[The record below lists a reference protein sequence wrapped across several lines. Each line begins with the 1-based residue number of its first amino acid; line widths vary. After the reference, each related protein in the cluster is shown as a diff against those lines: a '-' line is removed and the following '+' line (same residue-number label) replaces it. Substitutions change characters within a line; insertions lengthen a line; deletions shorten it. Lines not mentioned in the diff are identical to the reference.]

1 MDNLLTVSQYAA
13 AIGISRQAAYKRIAD
28 GKLTEYIRTVDGK
41 TLIDGQ
47 ALAAA
52 EAPAGRKDTDKQSDN
67 AFTIDFLKAQVIAK
81 DKQIEAMQRTIDSL
95 TDALKAA
102 QALHAADK
110 KLLSPAPA
118 AEAASTDATPQ
129 AETPKSFWQ
138 KLFT

>member
-28 GKLTEYIRTVDGK
+28 GKLTEYVKTVDGK

-52 EAPAGRKDTDKQSDN
+52 EAPAGKRETDN

-81 DKQIEAMQRTIDSL
+81 DKQIEAMQRTIDNL

-118 AEAASTDATPQ
+118 AEASTDGLKEESKQ
-129 AETPKSFWQ
+129 SFWAR
-138 KLFT
+138 LFG

>member
-28 GKLTEYIRTVDGK
+28 GKLTEYIKTVDGK

-52 EAPAGRKDTDKQSDN
+52 EAPAGRRETDKQSVN

-81 DKQIEAMQRTIDSL
+81 DKQIEAMQRTIDNL
-95 TDALKAA
+95 TDTLKAA

-118 AEAASTDATPQ
+118 AEASTDELKEESKQ
-129 AETPKSFWQ
+129 SFWAR
-138 KLFT
+138 LFG